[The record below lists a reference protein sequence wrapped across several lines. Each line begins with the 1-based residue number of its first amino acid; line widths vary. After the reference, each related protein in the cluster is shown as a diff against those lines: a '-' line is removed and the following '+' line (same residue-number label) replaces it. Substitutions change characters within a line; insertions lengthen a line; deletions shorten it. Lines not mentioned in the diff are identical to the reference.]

1 MAWVGE
7 AFEIK
12 IEQTMEAG
20 HQYKRMRITDKLVK
34 TKRSKEQ
41 QGKEAHIPYL
51 PCSALTSSLKKHTFY
66 NLLINNILYLCV
78 T

>member
-7 AFEIK
+7 AFVIK

-51 PCSALTSSLKKHTFY
+51 PCSAMPKEPKQSGEQQSVNDFAT
-66 NLLINNILYLCV
+66 N
-78 T
+78 

>member
-20 HQYKRMRITDKLVK
+20 HQYKRMPITDKLVK

-41 QGKEAHIPYL
+41 QGTEAHIPYL
-51 PCSALTSSLKKHTFY
+51 PCSAMPKEPKQSGEQQSVNDFAA
-66 NLLINNILYLCV
+66 N
-78 T
+78 

>member
-41 QGKEAHIPYL
+41 QGKEAP
-51 PCSALTSSLKKHTFY
+51 K
-66 NLLINNILYLCV
+66 
-78 T
+78 

>member
-20 HQYKRMRITDKLVK
+20 HQYKRMCITDKLVK

-51 PCSALTSSLKKHTFY
+51 PCSAMPKEPKQSGEQQSVNDFAA
-66 NLLINNILYLCV
+66 N
-78 T
+78 

>member
-1 MAWVGE
+1 MAWGGE

-12 IEQTMEAG
+12 IEQTMEAAG

-41 QGKEAHIPYL
+41 QGKEVHIPYL
-51 PCSALTSSLKKHTFY
+51 PCSAMPKEPKQSGEQQSVNDFAA
-66 NLLINNILYLCV
+66 N
-78 T
+78 

>member
-1 MAWVGE
+1 
-7 AFEIK
+7 
-12 IEQTMEAG
+12 MEAG

-51 PCSALTSSLKKHTFY
+51 PCSAMPKEPKQSGEQQW
-66 NLLINNILYLCV
+66 
-78 T
+78 